1 MIAFELWREYRLSI
15 AEIYALFPEME
26 IIYLDEKILLVD
38 NINEDWLLD
47 IAPKMWWTIKIIKCM
62 SDKSYDLSEI
72 NDLISSVFTDE
83 KKTNYAINF
92 YWKTK
97 ANQKDF
103 LLKSKKYLA
112 KSWLSTRFVNQD
124 FQNIKSYLVAKEKL
138 IETKTDFNIFFT
150 PLDTFVWNTIYVQDI
165 DSYAKR
171 DFGKTRDMQVGMLPP
186 KLAQMM
192 INIATEDCH
201 PELVSGSLKGKN
213 TLNDSGT
220 SPEWQ
225 NSSIY
230 DPFCWLWTIL
240 LESIISWNKEVF
252 WSDLSEDMVKST
264 KKNIDFIKDEFNKEV
279 KTAEIIKLDA
289 KDIANSPILNNHK
302 IDAIVTEWYLWE
314 IFWKHSIDI
323 DKIKKQRQS
332 LSEIYTSFFSWL
344 KKVWFKW
351 NIVISFPFW
360 EIKWKYNYFE
370 EIYEILNK
378 YCFTQEL
385 LPNWT
390 NFTPSKSWSLLYKRP
405 DQTVW
410 REIFKLKMK

>member
-1 MIAFELWREYRLSI
+1 MFAFELWREYRLSI

-26 IIYLDEKILLVD
+26 IIYVDEKILLVD
-38 NINEDWLLD
+38 NINEGWLIK
-47 IAPKMWWTIKIIKCM
+47 IAPKMWWTIKIIKCL

-72 NDLISSVFTDE
+72 NDLMISLFTDE
-83 KKTNYAINF
+83 RKTNYAVNF

-103 LLKSKKYLA
+103 LLKSKKYFA

-150 PLDTFVWNTIYVQDI
+150 PLDTFLWSTIFVQDI

-171 DFGKTRDMQVGMLPP
+171 DFWKTRDMQVGMLPP

-192 INIATEDCH
+192 INIWWW
-201 PELVSGSLKGKN
+201 K
-213 TLNDSGT
+213 
-220 SPEWQ
+220 
-225 NSSIY
+225 SIY

-240 LESIISWNKEVF
+240 LESIISWNNEVY
-252 WSDLSEDMVKST
+252 WSDISEDMIKST
-264 KKNIDFIKDEFNKEV
+264 KKNIDFIKDEFNTDLKTSEV
-279 KTAEIIKLDA
+279 IKLDA
-289 KDIANSPILNNHK
+289 KDIANSPILNNNK
-302 IDAIVTEWYLWE
+302 IDSIVTEWYLWE

-323 DKIKKQRQS
+323 DKVKNQR
-332 LSEIYTSFFSWL
+332 LILANIYTSFFSWL
-344 KKVWFKW
+344 KKVWFSW

-370 EIYEILNK
+370 EIYDILNK
-378 YCFTQEL
+378 YCQTQNL

-410 REIFKLKMK
+410 REIFKLKIK

>member
-26 IIYLDEKILLVD
+26 IIYVDEKILLVD

-47 IAPKMWWTIKIIKCM
+47 IAPKMWWTIKIIKCL
-62 SDKSYDLSEI
+62 SDKSFELSEI
-72 NDLISSVFTDE
+72 NDFMMSLFTDE
-83 KKTNYAINF
+83 RKTNYAVNF

-103 LLKSKKYLA
+103 LLKSKKYFA

-171 DFGKTRDMQVGMLPP
+171 DFWKTRDMQVGMLPP

-192 INIATEDCH
+192 INIWW
-201 PELVSGSLKGKN
+201 
-213 TLNDSGT
+213 
-220 SPEWQ
+220 WQ
-225 NSSIY
+225 TIY

-240 LESIISWNKEVF
+240 LESIISWNQEVF

-279 KTAEIIKLDA
+279 KTDEIIKLDA
-289 KDIANSPILNNHK
+289 KDIANSPILNNHN

-378 YCFTQEL
+378 FCITQEL

-390 NFTPSKSWSLLYKRP
+390 SFTPSKSWSLLYKRP

>member
-1 MIAFELWREYRLSI
+1 MFAFELWREYRLSI

-26 IIYLDEKILLVD
+26 IIYVDEKILLVD
-38 NINEDWLLD
+38 NINEDWL
-47 IAPKMWWTIKIIKCM
+47 IKITPKMWWTIKIIKCL

-72 NDLISSVFTDE
+72 NDLMISLFTDE
-83 KKTNYAINF
+83 RKTNYAVNF

-103 LLKSKKYLA
+103 LLKSKKYFA

-150 PLDTFVWNTIYVQDI
+150 PLDTFLWSTIFVQDI

-171 DFGKTRDMQVGMLPP
+171 DFWKTRDMQVGMLPP

-192 INIATEDCH
+192 INIWWW
-201 PELVSGSLKGKN
+201 K
-213 TLNDSGT
+213 
-220 SPEWQ
+220 
-225 NSSIY
+225 SIY

-240 LESIISWNKEVF
+240 LESIISWNNEVY
-252 WSDLSEDMVKST
+252 WSDISEDMIKST
-264 KKNIDFIKDEFNKEV
+264 KKNIDFIKDEFNTDLKTSEV
-279 KTAEIIKLDA
+279 IKLDA
-289 KDIANSPILNNHK
+289 KDIANSPILNNNK
-302 IDAIVTEWYLWE
+302 IDSIVTEWYLWE

-323 DKIKKQRQS
+323 DKVKNQR
-332 LSEIYTSFFSWL
+332 LILANIYTSFFSWL
-344 KKVWFKW
+344 KKVWFSW

-370 EIYEILNK
+370 EIYDILNK
-378 YCFTQEL
+378 YCQTQNL

-410 REIFKLKMK
+410 REIFKLKIK

>member
-1 MIAFELWREYRLSI
+1 MFAFELWREYRLSI

-26 IIYLDEKILLVD
+26 IIYVDEKILLVD
-38 NINEDWLLD
+38 NINEDWL
-47 IAPKMWWTIKIIKCM
+47 IKITPKMWWTIKIIKCL

-72 NDLISSVFTDE
+72 NDLMISLFTDE
-83 KKTNYAINF
+83 RKTNYAVNF

-103 LLKSKKYLA
+103 LLKSKKYFA

-150 PLDTFVWNTIYVQDI
+150 PLDTFVWSTIFVQDI

-171 DFGKTRDMQVGMLPP
+171 DFWKTRDMQVGMLPP

-192 INIATEDCH
+192 INIWWW
-201 PELVSGSLKGKN
+201 K
-213 TLNDSGT
+213 
-220 SPEWQ
+220 
-225 NSSIY
+225 SIY

-240 LESIISWNKEVF
+240 LESIISWNNEVY
-252 WSDLSEDMVKST
+252 WSDISEDMIKST
-264 KKNIDFIKDEFNKEV
+264 KKNIDFIKDEFNTDLKTSEV
-279 KTAEIIKLDA
+279 IKLDA
-289 KDIANSPILNNHK
+289 KDIANSPILNNNK
-302 IDAIVTEWYLWE
+302 IDSIVTEWYLWE

-323 DKIKKQRQS
+323 DKVKNQR
-332 LSEIYTSFFSWL
+332 LILANIYTSFFSWL
-344 KKVWFKW
+344 KKVWFTW

-370 EIYEILNK
+370 EIYDILNK
-378 YCFTQEL
+378 YCQTQNL

-390 NFTPSKSWSLLYKRP
+390 SFTPSKSWSLLYKRP
-405 DQTVW
+405 NQTVW
-410 REIFKLKMK
+410 REIFKLKIK